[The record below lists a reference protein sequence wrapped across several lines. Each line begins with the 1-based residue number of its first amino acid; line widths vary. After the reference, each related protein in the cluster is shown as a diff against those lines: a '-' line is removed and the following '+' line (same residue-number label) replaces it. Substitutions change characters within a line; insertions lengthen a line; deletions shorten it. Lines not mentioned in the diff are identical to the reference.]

1 MVNRFTLLLRSM
13 LSPLSTLLLS
23 VSSASAESSPVSA
36 ANPAVWVGSPLS
48 ATWPTGTSLP
58 SQHHRPYNGDWSADL
73 QSVSVNAPVVLYA
86 APQDSSVAIRTVVE
100 TVRAACASGVIPQ
113 GGHRV
118 TVAFYAGSTKI
129 GTATYAHINPS
140 VAQGATISRW
150 GTTLGTVGTYTSNS
164 CWDGRHVHFEMYAQ
178 SNYAC
183 YNRGWTPGQ
192 RMSPTN
198 FVGFTGAP
206 SPRALAALSLTN
218 DLLPSLGPHPGLGK
232 AHTR

>member
-1 MVNRFTLLLRSM
+1 MVNRIKLLLCSILAL
-13 LSPLSTLLLS
+13 LSALLLS
-23 VSSASAESSPVSA
+23 VSSANAASRAAAA

-58 SQHHRPYNGDWSADL
+58 SQHHRPYGGDWSADL
-73 QSVSVNAPVVLYA
+73 QSVSANAPVVLYA
-86 APQDSSVAIRTVVE
+86 APQVSSVAIRAVVE
-100 TVRAACASGVIPQ
+100 TVRPACASGVISQ

-118 TVAFYAGSTKI
+118 TVAFYTGSTKI

-150 GTTLGTVGTYTSNS
+150 GTTLGTVGTYTTSS
-164 CWDGRHVHFEMYAQ
+164 CWDGRHVHFEMYSQ
-178 SNYAC
+178 LNYAC

-198 FVGFTGAP
+198 FVGYTGGAFASGIRQP
-206 SPRALAALSLTN
+206 CP
-218 DLLPSLGPHPGLGK
+218 
-232 AHTR
+232 